1 MNEAENAKLHAEMKE
16 RAQAADKKDGG
27 TKPKAKKARQIRIPS
42 MEPAT
47 IKVLEE
53 CAADYVDIRDQRMAL
68 TKQEVELKAKLMAAM
83 QENEDALECD
93 ADGNRYYK
101 CRDSVEPTYTVVLE
115 HKQDNVKVKKDAD
128 DSEGAGGDGE

>member
-1 MNEAENAKLHAEMKE
+1 MNASEKAKLDEQMKE

-53 CAADYVDIRDQRMAL
+53 CAAEYVDVRDQRMAL

-83 QENEDALECD
+83 QENEAALEQD

-128 DSEGAGGDGE
+128 DSEGAGGEE

>member
-1 MNEAENAKLHAEMKE
+1 MNASEKAKLDEQMKE

-47 IKVLEE
+47 IAILEE
-53 CAADYVDIRDQRMAL
+53 CAAYYVEVRDQRMAL
-68 TKQEVELKAKLMAAM
+68 EQ
-83 QENEDALECD
+83 D

-128 DSEGAGGDGE
+128 DSEGAGGDE